1 MCFDIEG
8 WIPTELEQSL
18 MDGSF
23 DAEMGGCE
31 DIPEIDDDLLDISE
45 FNDAMEKLKSEIAT
59 WPS

>member
-1 MCFDIEG
+1 
-8 WIPTELEQSL
+8 

-23 DAEMGGCE
+23 DAEMVGCK

-45 FNDAMEKLKSEIAT
+45 FNDAMEKLKSEIAS